1 MTRLGTDGGQP
12 VGGQTAGL
20 GSRPCR
26 MRRASQ
32 RRRAVFAS
40 DFASV
45 FASVVGA
52 LAASGLVRPAWGP
65 LEPGRALAQAAAAG
79 SMTPTAPVRSASG
92 SAPTP
97 APTPTSTP
105 TSTPPVKVE
114 HWDLA
119 RIRGEM
125 KLRRGRPF
133 LIHLWASW
141 CGPCLEEL
149 PSVESFARKAR
160 SHGIAVVSMSL
171 DSAADSDERVPSALR
186 ERAPSLTPVIADFD
200 DPATFGSLFSRTSL
214 PSWEG
219 SIPALFAFD
228 SEGVLR
234 RSILE
239 LAEPAELDRL
249 LERLIHD
256 DGAAALK
263 SRARKKPRADAGAPP
278 LGPPLAP

>member
-1 MTRLGTDGGQP
+1 
-12 VGGQTAGL
+12 
-20 GSRPCR
+20 
-26 MRRASQ
+26 
-32 RRRAVFAS
+32 
-40 DFASV
+40 
-45 FASVVGA
+45 
-52 LAASGLVRPAWGP
+52 
-65 LEPGRALAQAAAAG
+65 
-79 SMTPTAPVRSASG
+79 
-92 SAPTP
+92 
-97 APTPTSTP
+97 
-105 TSTPPVKVE
+105 VE

-171 DSAADSDERVPSALR
+171 DSAADSDERVPTALR

-200 DPATFGSLFSRTSL
+200 DPATFGSLFSRTSVPTSL
-214 PSWEG
+214 PRWEG

-228 SEGVLR
+228 SEGVLHQ
-234 RSILE
+234 SILE

-249 LERLIHD
+249 LERLIRD
-256 DGAAALK
+256 DSAAVLRA
-263 SRARKKPRADAGAPP
+263 RARKKPHAEAGSH
-278 LGPPLAP
+278 PPLAP